1 MKKLPQ
7 LAVQSVRMHAITCWM
22 SERCML
28 LNVGD
33 GWWVMGV
40 VWSWR
45 KNSRL
50 RLIVPM
56 KWTALDAS
64 STLHFPSH
72 IVLCEGAYTH
82 WRHHPSISISAT
94 DCPCPLP
101 LHSVLCK
108 CTINRYEHNS
118 GNYSSGSLTDN
129 KFFFQSFCSS
139 FSLSQK
145 IVPEFGAVAYWK

>member
-1 MKKLPQ
+1 
-7 LAVQSVRMHAITCWM
+7 
-22 SERCML
+22 
-28 LNVGD
+28 
-33 GWWVMGV
+33 
-40 VWSWR
+40 
-45 KNSRL
+45 
-50 RLIVPM
+50 M

-145 IVPEFGAVAYWK
+145 IVPEFGAVAY